1 MPIHAQCP
9 KCKTQLVCPDHMAG
23 MHGRCSICQTAFIIP
38 AGPAQAASAP
48 PRAPATDNLAALS
61 AAVKEQGVAPG
72 AAPARPATAKDEY
85 GGFFGPEKKGISKGA
100 AGGLAMMAIAVV
112 WFVVGYAA
120 GVIFFYPPVL
130 FAIGVFALLK
140 GLATGNLAGEKSQK
154 A

>member
-23 MHGRCSICQTAFIIP
+23 MHGRCSVCQTAFIIP

-48 PRAPATDNLAALS
+48 PRTPAASNLAALS
-61 AAVKEQGVAPG
+61 AAVKEQGAAPG
-72 AAPARPATAKDEY
+72 AASARPAAKDEY

-120 GVIFFYPPVL
+120 GVIFFYPPIL

-140 GLATGNLAGEKSQK
+140 GLATGNLAGEKGQK